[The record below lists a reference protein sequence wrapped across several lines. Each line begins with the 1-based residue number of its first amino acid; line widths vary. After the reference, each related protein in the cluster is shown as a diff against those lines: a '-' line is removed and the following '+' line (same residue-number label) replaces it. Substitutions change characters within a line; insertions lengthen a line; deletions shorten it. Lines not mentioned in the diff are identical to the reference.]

1 MMETLI
7 IVVVILL
14 FLAAFMLIRTARV
27 MRPLPFV
34 EEGEKVE
41 VNVEEAAKRL
51 SAVVQLETISKERG
65 ENDFK
70 PFHQLHARL
79 AEMFPLVHKHMKREI
94 ISDASLLFTWEGK
107 RKEAEPVLFA
117 AHQDVVPA
125 DPSTLDAWTH
135 PPFSGEI
142 ADGFIW
148 GRGTIDIKSQMM
160 AVLESAEILLA
171 KGFEPER
178 TILLAFGQDEE
189 MGGQQGAAKIVEYL
203 KSKGIHLA
211 AMVDEGGSIIEGT
224 VSGIDDPVALIGT
237 AEKGHLSLRL
247 RAYGNP
253 GHSSMPGKD
262 MAIGRLARALARLDA
277 NPQPIRLKALKDL
290 FNNLG
295 SAVSFGMQFIFSNLW
310 FFGPIVKMQ
319 AESNN
324 TTNALIRTS
333 TALTIVN
340 AGIKE
345 NVLPANAEAIV
356 NLRLLP
362 GDTIAKVCDRVRK
375 IIKDDKVEFEPVADG
390 AWEASPVSS
399 TDTNSYLILKH
410 TIRKVFD
417 GIAVAP
423 YLVMGAT
430 DARYYARISDAS
442 YRFSPFKLTAEDLGR
457 MHGIDERLSLES
469 YEKMIV
475 FFHELIQAW
484 GIADLKGAQIQTN

>member
-1 MMETLI
+1 
-7 IVVVILL
+7 
-14 FLAAFMLIRTARV
+14 
-27 MRPLPFV
+27 
-34 EEGEKVE
+34 
-41 VNVEEAAKRL
+41 
-51 SAVVQLETISKERG
+51 
-65 ENDFK
+65 
-70 PFHQLHARL
+70 
-79 AEMFPLVHKHMKREI
+79 
-94 ISDASLLFTWEGK
+94 
-107 RKEAEPVLFA
+107 
-117 AHQDVVPA
+117 
-125 DPSTLDAWTH
+125 
-135 PPFSGEI
+135 
-142 ADGFIW
+142 
-148 GRGTIDIKSQMM
+148 
-160 AVLESAEILLA
+160 
-171 KGFEPER
+171 
-178 TILLAFGQDEE
+178 
-189 MGGQQGAAKIVEYL
+189 
-203 KSKGIHLA
+203 
-211 AMVDEGGSIIEGT
+211 
-224 VSGIDDPVALIGT
+224 
-237 AEKGHLSLRL
+237 
-247 RAYGNP
+247 
-253 GHSSMPGKD
+253 

-295 SAVSFGMQFIFSNLW
+295 SAVSFGMQFVFSNLW

-484 GIADLKGAQIQTN
+484 GIADLKGAPIQTN

>member
-1 MMETLI
+1 METLI
-7 IVVVILL
+7 IVVVFLL

-34 EEGEKVE
+34 EEGEMVE
-41 VNVEEAAKRL
+41 VNVEDAAKRL
-51 SAVVQLETISKERG
+51 ASVVQLETISKERG
-65 ENDFK
+65 EIDLE
-70 PFHQLHARL
+70 PFTQLHAKL
-79 AEMFPLVHKHMKREI
+79 EEMFPSVHKHMKREI

-107 RKEAEPVLFA
+107 HKEADPVLFA

-142 ADGFIW
+142 SDGFIW

-160 AVLESAEILLA
+160 AVLESAEILLG

-189 MGGQQGAAKIVEYL
+189 KGGLDGAAKIVEYL
-203 KSKGIHLA
+203 KSSGVHLA
-211 AMVDEGGSIIEGT
+211 AMIDEGGGIMEGT
-224 VSGIDDPVALIGT
+224 IAGVDVPIALIGT
-237 AEKGHLSLRL
+237 AEKGHLSLKL
-247 RAYGNP
+247 QAHGTP

-290 FNNLG
+290 FKNLG
-295 SAVSFGMQFIFSNLW
+295 SAVSFGMQFVFSNLW
-310 FFGPIVKMQ
+310 FFAPIVKMQ
-319 AESNN
+319 AEANN
-324 TTNALIRTS
+324 TTNAMIRTS

-340 AGIKE
+340 GGIKE

-356 NLRLLP
+356 NFRLLP
-362 GDTIAKVCDRVRK
+362 GDSIAKVCDRVRK
-375 IIKDDKVEFEPVADG
+375 TIKDDKVEFEPVPDG

-399 TDTNSYLILKH
+399 TDTNSFLILKH

-430 DARYYARISDAS
+430 DARYYARISDAA
-442 YRFSPFKLTAEDLGR
+442 YRFSPFVLTAEDLGR
-457 MHGIDERLSLES
+457 MHGIDERLSVDA
-469 YEKMIV
+469 YGKMIM

-484 GIADLKGAQIQTN
+484 GVAELEGGPK